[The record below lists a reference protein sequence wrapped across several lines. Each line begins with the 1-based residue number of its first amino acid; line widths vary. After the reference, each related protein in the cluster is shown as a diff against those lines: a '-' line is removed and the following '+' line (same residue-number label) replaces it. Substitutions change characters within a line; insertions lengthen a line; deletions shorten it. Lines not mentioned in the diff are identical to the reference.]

1 MRKHSSSSFL
11 GILVFCI
18 TERNCHQEKKYF
30 SSLTFRTNFWPVKV
44 SFWKTTPSPPSLPEK
59 EKSSNS
65 PTSLS
70 FIHTLAWLKLDGM
83 DDDSRWEQKL
93 PYLFSRLCAHHFNSH
108 TLYNATGK
116 KKRAGGTKWGAL
128 HYRQTWI
135 IPVDSK
141 ARFLP
146 TIQVQCFVEKDTYL
160 ISMGLSNEVKR
171 SLFHSSL
178 HWVSVYFFSKKN
190 SVFFALG
197 INLQRK
203 FSVWK
208 CAPQQKVLCEKC

>member
-1 MRKHSSSSFL
+1 LENNPLPSFPPWKGKEQQQPNITVIYSHFSMVEVGWHGRWFQMRTKTAIPVLKVVRPPF
-11 GILVFCI
+11 
-18 TERNCHQEKKYF
+18 Q
-30 SSLTFRTNFWPVKV
+30 LTH
-44 SFWKTTPSPPSLPEK
+44 
-59 EKSSNS
+59 
-65 PTSLS
+65 
-70 FIHTLAWLKLDGM
+70 FIQCN
-83 DDDSRWEQKL
+83 RQ
-93 PYLFSRLCAHHFNSH
+93 
-108 TLYNATGK
+108 